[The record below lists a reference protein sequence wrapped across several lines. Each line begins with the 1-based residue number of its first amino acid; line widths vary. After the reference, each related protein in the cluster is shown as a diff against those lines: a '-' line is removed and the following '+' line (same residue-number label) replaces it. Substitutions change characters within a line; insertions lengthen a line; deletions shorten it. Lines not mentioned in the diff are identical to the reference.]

1 MSTSDTPERGG
12 GEQASTPPTGGSPPP
27 PWAGY
32 SLPEED
38 EISLL
43 DLGVVIAR
51 QRRVIVLSVLVALV
65 AGVVVALLSPRS
77 YVAEARLA
85 PSSTGSAGGALS
97 ALRSFGLNLGE
108 DEIVSPSVY
117 PDIVQSP
124 DFLLALARD
133 TFYIAEEG
141 RAMTLVEYYGRESWL
156 ARLNPLSWL
165 RRREEGPVQDLY
177 SGELILPT
185 EEEYEAIRALREVL
199 SASEKVGG
207 GLLKEG
213 PGVVTVRAETEDP
226 YLSAAIVQR
235 AIDHLQAAINRIKT
249 EKARQDLEFLERKFA
264 QVEAEL
270 RQAEQELA
278 RFLDANRN
286 PQTAR
291 LRAEMERLQRQV
303 SFKEQLYREL
313 QLQKTQAE
321 IRVQKE
327 APVLSVVQP
336 PVPPDKPSGTSRK
349 LIVLLFLFLGVFV
362 GLGLAFVNHWLSRP
376 PADEEERQKVE
387 EVRALF
393 RPSTWWGEVKAL
405 VNGRPRIGTSVQQ
418 EGRS

>member
-1 MSTSDTPERGG
+1 MSDASQQER
-12 GEQASTPPTGGSPPP
+12 QPSATPPAPPP
-27 PWAGY
+27 GWSYYGP
-32 SLPEED
+32 PEDD

-51 QRRVIVLSVLVALV
+51 QRRVIVVSVLVALV
-65 AGVVVALLSPRS
+65 LGVVVALLSPKS
-77 YVAEARLA
+77 YVAEAKLA
-85 PSSTGSAGGALS
+85 PSSTGSTSGALS
-97 ALRSFGLNLGE
+97 ALRSFGLSLGE
-108 DEIVSPSVY
+108 GEIVSPSVY
-117 PDIVQSP
+117 PDIVGSP

-141 RAMTLVEYYGRESWL
+141 RPMTLVEYYGRRSWL
-156 ARLNPLSWL
+156 SYLNPLNWL
-165 RRREEGPVQDLY
+165 GGGEEAPVRDLY
-177 SGELILPT
+177 SGALILPT
-185 EEEYEAIRALREVL
+185 EEEYAAIKELSEIV
-199 SASEKVGG
+199 SASEKAGG
-207 GLLKEG
+207 GLLNEG
-213 PGVVTVRAETEDP
+213 PGVITVRAETEDP
-226 YLSAAIVQR
+226 YLSAAIVER
-235 AIDHLQAAINRIKT
+235 AIRHLQAAINRIKT

-270 RQAEQELA
+270 RQAENELA

-286 PQTAR
+286 PQTAQ

-321 IRVQKE
+321 IQVQKE

-336 PVPPDKPSGTSRK
+336 PVPPDEPSGTSRK

-362 GLGLAFVNHWLSRP
+362 GLALAFVNHWLSRP
-376 PADEEERQKVE
+376 PSDDEERRKVE

-393 RPSTWWGEVKAL
+393 RPATWWGEVKAL
-405 VNGRPRIGTSVQQ
+405 VNGRSRTEERERQQ
-418 EGRS
+418 

>member
-1 MSTSDTPERGG
+1 MSDASQQERQPSGT
-12 GEQASTPPTGGSPPP
+12 QPPAPPGWSYYGP
-27 PWAGY
+27 
-32 SLPEED
+32 LEED

-51 QRRVIVLSVLVALV
+51 QRRVIVVSVLVALV
-65 AGVVVALLSPRS
+65 VGMVVALLLPKF
-77 YVAEARLA
+77 YVAEAKLA
-85 PSSTGSAGGALS
+85 PSSTGTSGGALS

-108 DEIVSPSVY
+108 GEIVSPSVY

-141 RAMTLVEYYGRESWL
+141 RRMTLVEYYGRKHWL
-156 ARLNPLSWL
+156 SYLNPLNWL
-165 RRREEGPVQDLY
+165 RGGDEGPVHDLY

-185 EEEYEAIRALREVL
+185 EEEYTAIRKLREVL
-199 SASEKVGG
+199 SARERAGG
-207 GLLKEG
+207 RLLKEG
-213 PGVVTVRAETEDP
+213 PEVVTVRAETDDP
-226 YLSAAIVQR
+226 YLSAALVAR
-235 AIDHLQAAINRIKT
+235 AIRHLQVAINRIKT
-249 EKARQDLEFLERKFA
+249 EKARQDLEFVERKFA

-270 RQAEQELA
+270 RQAENELA

-286 PQTAR
+286 PQTAQ

-321 IRVQKE
+321 IQVQKE

-336 PVPPDKPSGTSRK
+336 PVPPDEPAGTSRK
-349 LIVLLFLFLGVFV
+349 LIVLLFLFLGMFV

-376 PADEEERQKVE
+376 PSDEEERRKVE

-393 RPSTWWGEVKAL
+393 RPATWWGEVKAL
-405 VNGRPRIGTSVQQ
+405 VNGRSRTEERERQQ
-418 EGRS
+418 